1 MIKSLIADLGPW
13 SWWILA
19 LILMGL
25 EILAPGTFFLWF
37 GISAFII
44 GTISLAMGPE
54 STFWVWQ
61 TQVIG
66 FLVLS
71 LVAALFARR
80 YMSKA
85 KPEDETDLRLNQRG
99 AQLIGRTAVVNQ
111 AILQG
116 QGRVRIGESTWRV
129 TGPDLPEGSMVR
141 IIAADGGTLIVEPAE
156 RTAG

>member
-1 MIKSLIADLGPW
+1 MIKSIISDLGPW
-13 SWWILA
+13 GWWIVA

-44 GTISLAMGPE
+44 GTISLAMGAE

-71 LVAALFARR
+71 LVTALFARR
-80 YMSKA
+80 YMNKVRT
-85 KPEDETDLRLNQRG
+85 EDGGELRLNQRG

-129 TGPDLPEGSMVR
+129 TGPDMPEGSMVR
-141 IIAADGGTLIVEPAE
+141 IIAADGGTLIVEPVE